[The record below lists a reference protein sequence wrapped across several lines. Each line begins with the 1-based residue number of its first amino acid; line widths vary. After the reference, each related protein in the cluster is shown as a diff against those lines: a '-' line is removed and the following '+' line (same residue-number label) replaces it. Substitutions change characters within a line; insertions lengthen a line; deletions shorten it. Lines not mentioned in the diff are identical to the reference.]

1 MDTHPVIEFRN
12 MTRQD
17 VPLGMR
23 LKDEEGWNQTEDD
36 WRRFLDLEPGG
47 CFVAM
52 KGGRPV
58 GTVTACAFDSIGW
71 IAMVLV
77 DKPARHQGV
86 GSRLVEH
93 ALEYLD
99 ARGVRTAR
107 LDATALGRPIYERF
121 GFVAEYELV
130 RMQGVA
136 DAPGSRLDV
145 REPPAEQLADILE
158 LDQAVTATQRGR
170 LLEALYQEDPHAMRI
185 FVIGGSVLGY
195 MSIRRGTRAPQLGPG
210 VAFTQEAGGALIG
223 DAISRCNGQPVFI
236 DVPIDNRAA
245 IACAESHGLT
255 VQRPF
260 IRMRRGDPVDDD
272 PTRLWASSGPEKG

>member
-1 MDTHPVIEFRN
+1 MIELRN
-12 MTRQD
+12 MTRLD

-23 LKDEEGWNQTEDD
+23 LKDQAGWNQTEDD

-52 KGGRPV
+52 KEGSPV
-58 GTVTACAFDSIGW
+58 GTVAAFVFGSIGW

-77 DKPARHQGV
+77 DKPARHQGI
-86 GSRLVEH
+86 GRRLLEH

-107 LDATALGRPIYERF
+107 LDATALGRPIYERL
-121 GFVAEYELV
+121 GFVAEYELL

-136 DAPGSRLDV
+136 RATAAHSNV
-145 REPPAEQLADILE
+145 RALLPERLADLLE
-158 LDQAVTATQRGR
+158 LDRKVTATERGR
-170 LLEALYQEDPHAMRI
+170 LLEALYQEAPDAMRT
-185 FVIGGSVLGY
+185 FVADRCLLGY
-195 MSIRRGTRAPQLGPG
+195 VTIRHGARATQLGPG
-210 VAFTQEAGGALIG
+210 VALTDEAGRALIA
-223 DAISRCNGQPVFI
+223 DALSRCREQAAFI
-236 DVPIDNRAA
+236 DVPVDNRAA
-245 IACAESHGLT
+245 MACAESHGLV

>member
-1 MDTHPVIEFRN
+1 

-23 LKDEEGWNQTEDD
+23 LKDQAGWNQTEDD

-52 KGGRPV
+52 KEGRPV
-58 GTVTACAFDSIGW
+58 GTVAAFVFGWIGW

-77 DKPARHQGV
+77 DKSARHRGI
-86 GSRLVEH
+86 GTRLVEH

-107 LDATALGRPIYERF
+107 LDATALGRPIYERL
-121 GFVAEYELV
+121 GFVAEYELA

-136 DAPGSRLDV
+136 RAAVAHSKV
-145 REPPAEQLADILE
+145 RELLPERLGDVLE
-158 LDQAVTATQRGR
+158 LDREVTATERGR
-170 LLEALYQEDPHAMRI
+170 LLEALHQEAPHAMRSFI
-185 FVIGGSVLGY
+185 ADPNVLGY
-195 MSIRRGTRAPQLGPG
+195 MTIRRGDRATQIGPG
-210 VAFTQEAGGALIG
+210 VALTEEAGRALIE
-223 DAISRCNGQPVFI
+223 DALSHCQGRPVFI
-236 DVPIDNRAA
+236 DVPVDNRAA
-245 IACAESHGLT
+245 VTCAESHELV

-260 IRMRRGDPVDDD
+260 IRMRRGDPVNDD

>member
-1 MDTHPVIEFRN
+1 MIELRK

-23 LKDEEGWNQTEDD
+23 LKDQAGWNQTEDD

-52 KGGRPV
+52 KEGPPV
-58 GTVTACAFDSIGW
+58 GTVAAFVFGSIGW

-77 DKPARHQGV
+77 DKQARHQGI
-86 GSRLVEH
+86 GTRLVEY
-93 ALEYLD
+93 ASEYLD
-99 ARGVRTAR
+99 TRGVRTAR
-107 LDATALGRPIYERF
+107 LDATALGQPIYERL
-121 GFVAEYELV
+121 GFVAEYELF

-136 DAPGSRLDV
+136 RATV
-145 REPPAEQLADILE
+145 RDSNVCTLPPERLADVLE
-158 LDQAVTATQRGR
+158 LDRKVSATERGK
-170 LLEALYQEDPHAMRI
+170 LLKSLHQEAPDAMRT
-185 FVIGGSVLGY
+185 FVTNRDVLGY
-195 MSIRRGTRAPQLGPG
+195 LTTRHGARATQIGPG
-210 VAFTQEAGGALIG
+210 MALTEEAGRALIV
-223 DAISRCNGQPVFI
+223 DALWRCQGKPVLVDI
-236 DVPIDNRAA
+236 PVENRAA
-245 IACAESHGLT
+245 VTCAESHGLV